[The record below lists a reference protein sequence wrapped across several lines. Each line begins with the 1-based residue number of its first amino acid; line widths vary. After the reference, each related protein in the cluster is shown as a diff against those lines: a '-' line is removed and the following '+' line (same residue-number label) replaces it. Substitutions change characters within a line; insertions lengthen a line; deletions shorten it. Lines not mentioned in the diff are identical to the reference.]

1 MAQVGGHIVKHFQ
14 PYDKLCYGALV
25 DKVGCRGG
33 KDLSGKRGRVSCRN
47 AQEAQHKATVEK

>member
-1 MAQVGGHIVKHFQ
+1 MAQVGGHIVEHFQ

-33 KDLSGKRGRVSCRN
+33 KDLGGKRGGVSCRD
-47 AQEAQHKATVEK
+47 AQEAQHQATVEK